1 MWLNDETILTWG
13 VTAVLFLM
21 AVMIVRPAIRHRLQ
35 RRREERLI
43 NSLGVDQIRDVIID
57 DGMEGVVVL
66 ERLLLTPEGMLVL
79 MTLRRDGNLF
89 GGERIDTWVQVRGKR
104 TIRFPNPFYTLETL
118 LAAVR
123 YHAPGITVQSRVL
136 FLGNC
141 VFPKG
146 KPEGAWTL
154 ADVPEHE
161 GKKVTAGVLP
171 VMQQKWDALKAHA
184 TPINPKT
191 QAHLLPAP
199 DSCCR
204 MRIVLAT
211 LLNVAAGAWLAWRL
225 LEL

>member
-1 MWLNDETILTWG
+1 MGLNDEAILTWG
-13 VTAVLFLM
+13 ITAVLLLT
-21 AVMIVRPAIRHRLQ
+21 ALLLARPAIRHRLQ
-35 RRREERLI
+35 RRREERMI
-43 NSLGVDQIRDVIID
+43 NGLGVDQIRDVIID
-57 DGMEGVVVL
+57 DGMDGTVVL

-79 MTLRRDGNLF
+79 MTLRREGNLF

-123 YHAPGITVQSRVL
+123 YHAPGVTVQSRVL
-136 FLGNC
+136 FLGNAG
-141 VFPKG
+141 FPKG
-146 KPEGAWTL
+146 KPEGAWTM

-161 GKKVTAGVLP
+161 GKKVSAGVLP
-171 VMQQKWDALKAHA
+171 VMQQLWDKLKAHA

-199 DSCCR
+199 DTCCR
-204 MRIVLAT
+204 MRIALS
-211 LLNVAAGAWLAWRL
+211 LLMAAGAGAWLAWRL

>member
-1 MWLNDETILTWG
+1 MWLNDEAILTWG
-13 VTAVLFLM
+13 VSAVLLLV
-21 AVMIVRPAIRHRLQ
+21 AILLSRPAIRHRLQ
-35 RRREERLI
+35 RRREERMI
-43 NSLGVDQIRDVIID
+43 NGLGVDQIRDVIID
-57 DGMEGVVVL
+57 DGMDGIVVL

-79 MTLRRDGNLF
+79 MTLRREGNLF

-141 VFPKG
+141 TFPKG
-146 KPEGAWTL
+146 KPEGAWTM

-161 GKKVTAGVLP
+161 GKRVTAGVLP

-184 TPINPKT
+184 TPIDPKT

-204 MRIVLAT
+204 MRIALSVL
-211 LLNVAAGAWLAWRL
+211 LLMAAGGWLAWRL

>member
-1 MWLNDETILTWG
+1 VGLNDEAILTWG
-13 VTAVLFLM
+13 VAAALLLM
-21 AVMIVRPAIRHRLQ
+21 ALLMIRPAIRHRLQ
-35 RRREERLI
+35 RKREERMI
-43 NSLGVDQIRDVIID
+43 NGLGVDQIRDVIID
-57 DGMEGVVVL
+57 DGMDGTVVL

-79 MTLRRDGNLF
+79 MTLRREGNLF
-89 GGERIDTWVQVRGKR
+89 GGDRIDTWVQIRGKR

-141 VFPKG
+141 TFPKG
-146 KPEGAWTL
+146 KPEGAWTM

-204 MRIVLAT
+204 MRIVLSV
-211 LLNVAAGAWLAWRL
+211 LLLAAAGAWLAWRL
-225 LEL
+225 LEV

>member
-1 MWLNDETILTWG
+1 MWLNDEAILTWG
-13 VTAVLFLM
+13 VSAVLLLI
-21 AVMIVRPAIRHRLQ
+21 AVILLRPAIRHRLQ
-35 RRREERLI
+35 RRREDRMI
-43 NSLGVDQIRDVIID
+43 NSLGVDQIRNVMID
-57 DGMEGVVVL
+57 DGMDGNVML
-66 ERLLLTPEGMLVL
+66 ERLLLTPDGMLVL
-79 MTLRRDGNLF
+79 MTLRREGNLF
-89 GGERIDTWVQVRGKR
+89 GGERIDTWVQIRGKR

-141 VFPKG
+141 MFPKG
-146 KPEGAWTL
+146 KPEGAWTM

-161 GKKVTAGVLP
+161 GKTVTAGVLP
-171 VMQQKWDALKAHA
+171 VMQQKWDALKTHA

-191 QAHLLPAP
+191 QAHLLPTP

-204 MRIVLAT
+204 MRIALSTILIIAS
-211 LLNVAAGAWLAWRL
+211 GAWLAWRL

>member
-1 MWLNDETILTWG
+1 VWLNDEAILTWG
-13 VTAVLFLM
+13 VAAVLLLI
-21 AVMIVRPAIRHRLQ
+21 AGLLLRPAIRHRLQ
-35 RRREERLI
+35 RRREDRLI
-43 NSLGVDQIRDVIID
+43 NSLGVDQIRNVMID
-57 DGMEGVVVL
+57 DGMDGNVML
-66 ERLLLTPEGMLVL
+66 ERLLLTPDGMLVL
-79 MTLRRDGNLF
+79 MTLRREGNLF
-89 GGERIDTWVQVRGKR
+89 GGERIDTWVQIRGKR

-146 KPEGAWTL
+146 KPEGAWTM
-154 ADVPEHE
+154 ADVPVHE
-161 GKKVTAGVLP
+161 GAKVTAGILP

-199 DSCCR
+199 DGCCR
-204 MRIVLAT
+204 VRIALSTILIIAT
-211 LLNVAAGAWLAWRL
+211 GAWLAWRL